1 MVDLV
6 CCCTDFS
13 SCLLFRPPTS
23 DKITYD
29 LVSKIEDKN
38 WKIRKEG
45 LDETAA
51 IISDAKFITANLGEL
66 PLALKGRLSD
76 SNKILV
82 SKSTDLII
90 NHIGFN

>member
-1 MVDLV
+1 M
-6 CCCTDFS
+6 CRFS
-13 SCLLFRPPTS
+13 VS
-23 DKITYD
+23 DKITSD

-38 WKIRKEG
+38 WKTRKEG

-51 IISDAKFITANLGEL
+51 IISDAKFITANIGEL

-82 SKSTDLII
+82 RAFVSECCCV
-90 NHIGFN
+90 F